1 MVWPTFPGQGGLSV
15 GKDLKIQVSY
25 SVCILILKEI
35 LEPGCLFFKAS
46 NKETF

>member
-1 MVWPTFPGQGGLSV
+1 MVRSTFPGQGGLSV
-15 GKDLKIQVSY
+15 GKDLNIQVSY
-25 SVCILILKEI
+25 SVCIFEGN